1 MPGRKSIAH
10 RVVFH
15 LTWPAM
21 DTSIQPESGADVP
34 AIRRVVL
41 AAFAHHPEVA
51 DLVEAI
57 RDSPQYEPELSLV
70 ARAGEADDVVGFV
83 MISHATLV
91 DDGADGTPGP
101 PREQGQRHHDVLT
114 LSPLAV
120 APEWQRRG
128 IGSALVRAA
137 VSAAD
142 ATGASLVTLE
152 GSPTYY
158 GRLGFR
164 PAVGAGITMHLPDWA
179 PPAAAQVYRLA
190 GYRPQVRGRL
200 VYPPAF
206 DAVT

>member
-1 MPGRKSIAH
+1 
-10 RVVFH
+10 
-15 LTWPAM
+15 M
-21 DTSIQPESGADVP
+21 DIEIEPESGADLP
-34 AIRRVVL
+34 AIRRVVG
-41 AAFAHHPEVA
+41 AAFAHDPKVA

-70 ARAGEADDVVGFV
+70 ARAGGAGDVVGFV

-91 DDGADGTPGP
+91 DDGADGTTGAPAERG
-101 PREQGQRHHDVLT
+101 RRDHDVLT

-120 APEWQRRG
+120 TPEWQRRG
-128 IGSALVRAA
+128 IGSALVRASL
-137 VSAAD
+137 SAAG
-142 ATGASLVTLE
+142 ATGAPLVTLE

-164 PAVGAGITMHLPDWA
+164 PAVEAGITMRLPDWA
-179 PPAAAQVYRLA
+179 PPEAAQVYRLA